1 MHLLTG
7 GKLPMTWYPQD
18 YIAKVPMTIMAMRA
32 YGNYPGRT
40 YRFYKGPV
48 VFPFGFGLSYTTFTH
63 SLAQIPLAQLSVS
76 SKKLSSAIFNSS
88 SNSIKVSH
96 ANCGTLPKMPLHVE
110 VSNTGEFD
118 GTHTVFVF
126 AKPPENGIKGLG
138 VNKQLIAFEKVH
150 VTAGAKRTV
159 QVDVDACKHLG
170 VVDEYGRR
178 RIPMGEHKLH
188 IGDIKHTILV
198 QPQV

>member
-1 MHLLTG
+1 
-7 GKLPMTWYPQD
+7 MTWYPQE
-18 YIAKVPMTIMAMRA
+18 YVAKVPMTIMAMRA
-32 YGNYPGRT
+32 SGNYPGRT

-63 SLAQIPLAQLSVS
+63 TLAQSPLVQLSIS
-76 SKKLSSAIFNSS
+76 PHNLNSAILNSS
-88 SNSIKVSH
+88 SQSIKVSH
-96 ANCGTLPKMPLHVE
+96 ANCETFPKMPLHVE
-110 VSNTGEFD
+110 VANTGEFD
-118 GTHTVFVF
+118 GAHTVFVY
-126 AKPPENGIKGLG
+126 AEPPTNGIKGLG

-170 VVDEYGRR
+170 VVDEYGKR

-198 QPQV
+198 LPQL

>member
-1 MHLLTG
+1 MIG

-18 YIAKVPMTIMAMRA
+18 YVVKVPMTLMAMRA
-32 YGNYPGRT
+32 SGDYPGRT

-63 SLAQIPLAQLSVS
+63 SLAQNPLAQLSVS
-76 SKKLSSAIFNSS
+76 PYKLNSAIFNSS

-96 ANCGTLPKMPLHVE
+96 ANCETFPKMPIHVE

-126 AKPPENGIKGLG
+126 AEAPRNGIKGLG

-170 VVDEYGRR
+170 VVDEYGKR

-188 IGDIKHTILV
+188 IGDLKHTILV
-198 QPQV
+198 KPQL